1 MNNETKEF
9 IRYNVTEFTKKVALV
24 LVVAIILGNLG
35 LKTNANTLANDKSS
49 SKNKEIIMTQK
60 DNIGKGL
67 TPYKDERAEI
77 QQYIYVISLC
87 LHGGSVG
94 EMIAICDEMAKNYPE
109 YFHWC
114 QIQKGLAY
122 NKYAYLFGKDIEL
135 IYADMFEI
143 FEKESPYF
151 ENQDGFET
159 SKLIVAQA
167 YIELNQYQKAI
178 DLLNNIEYLVK
189 KDDIYFNYTY
199 YSARSQSKALLGD
212 YKGALDDLNKINVKE
227 ETYLLDQEDYIVRK
241 QVLKKLLAGD
251 KNVVYPVPTHNRDS
265 IMGIY
270 MMSKVSKTYQI
281 TESGKVESSTS
292 NFDFNY
298 PEIVMPKSSVGLEIK
313 GLEYSSQGKYKEAEE
328 CFAKAIEKAPNEL
341 NTYFSRALLYQKKKM
356 YKEALK
362 DLDIYLKTP
371 SSKGYKLRAEI
382 KYEMKD
388 YKGAMVDFELYHN
401 LYSPYIKFSKKDL
414 YAEYPNLKGVK

>member
-1 MNNETKEF
+1 MNNETKEN
-9 IRYNVTEFTKKVALV
+9 IKHNITKFTKNIALV
-24 LVVAIILGNLG
+24 LVIAIFLGNFG
-35 LKTNANTLANDKSS
+35 LKTNANTFVNDKLSS
-49 SKNKEIIMTQK
+49 NKKGIIMTQK
-60 DNIGKGL
+60 DNIKEGR
-67 TPYKDERAEI
+67 TPYKDERVEI
-77 QQYIYVISLC
+77 QQYMYVISLC
-87 LHGGSVG
+87 LQGGSVG

-122 NKYAYLFGKDIEL
+122 NKYAYLFGKDIEV
-135 IYADMFEI
+135 IYADMLEI

-159 SKLIVAQA
+159 IKLIVVQA
-167 YIELNQYQKAI
+167 YNELKQYQKAI
-178 DLLNNIEYLVK
+178 DLLNSIEYLVK
-189 KDDIYFNYTY
+189 NDISFNYTY
-199 YSARSQSKALLGD
+199 YSERSRAKALLGD

-241 QVLKKLLAGD
+241 QVLEKLLAGD

-270 MMSKVSKTYQI
+270 LMSKVSKTYQI
-281 TESGKVESSTS
+281 TESGKLESSTS
-292 NFDFNY
+292 NFDFEY

-313 GLEYSSQGKYKEAEE
+313 GLEYASQGKYKEAEE

-341 NTYFSRALLYQKKKM
+341 STYYSRALMYQKKKM

-388 YKGAMVDFELYHN
+388 YKGAMVDFKLYHN
-401 LYSPYIKFSKKDL
+401 LYSPYIKFSKKAL
-414 YAEYPNLKGVK
+414 YAEYPKLKGVK